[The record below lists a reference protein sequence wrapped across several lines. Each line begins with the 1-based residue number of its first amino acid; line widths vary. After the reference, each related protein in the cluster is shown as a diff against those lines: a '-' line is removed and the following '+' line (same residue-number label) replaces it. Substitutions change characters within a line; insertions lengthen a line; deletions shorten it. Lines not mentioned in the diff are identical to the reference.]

1 MPKYDHEDEMNGEA
15 LPGFRD
21 TQNLIAQV
29 NRELEEQ
36 EERELAAL
44 DDAIVGTN
52 RDELRAL
59 RAQLGQRTRS

>member
-1 MPKYDHEDEMNGEA
+1 MQKYHCEDEREGEE

-36 EERELAAL
+36 ELADL

-52 RDELRAL
+52 RDELQAL
-59 RAQLGQRTRS
+59 RAQLELRERS

>member
-1 MPKYDHEDEMNGEA
+1 MQKYTPEDEREDEE

-21 TQNLIAQV
+21 TQELIAQV

-52 RDELRAL
+52 RDELRSL
-59 RAQLGQRTRS
+59 RAQLEQGKRS